1 MKRATRMVGF
11 SGAVLAVL
19 WLPQRWM
26 FGRSSAP
33 ARAQASTETAAV
45 RVTHDLIVP
54 ARLDLASPT
63 TREAAAIRRTPRQSR
78 HEPAV
83 HPSTQASQPTTPRS
97 TLARWI
103 LGSGLYKPSP
113 FPQPKVSEPHE
124 E

>member
-1 MKRATRMVGF
+1 MVGF

-33 ARAQASTETAAV
+33 AEAQASTETAAV
-45 RVTHDLIVP
+45 RVTRDLIVP
-54 ARLDLASPT
+54 ARLDLAPT
-63 TREAAAIRRTPRQSR
+63 AARSGTAPRRTPRQAR
-78 HEPAV
+78 REPAV
-83 HPSTQASQPTTPRS
+83 RPPTQASHPTTSRS

-113 FPQPKVSEPHE
+113 FPQPKVSEPHDE
-124 E
+124 